1 VFIAR
6 CNGPYPRRSATQ
18 VPQVIGDRR
27 HPIDMT
33 VAWFFRI
40 DDGLI
45 YPKWRTGLGHGLT
58 ADDRTDRYLAG
69 ESEYLSSMRSKI
81 FENVSLAR
89 ETAPKSEPYSR
100 PMRPGAWLFVRG
112 EESIRIVRPPGCALI
127 IHGPDRTRQRRDFDD
142 EDTLQAFQV
151 SIAERLTE
159 HGWILFG
166 VDVDRR
172 SGKDRRR
179 IARDSLDRRGS

>member
-1 VFIAR
+1 
-6 CNGPYPRRSATQ
+6 
-18 VPQVIGDRR
+18 
-27 HPIDMT
+27 
-33 VAWFFRI
+33 
-40 DDGLI
+40 
-45 YPKWRTGLGHGLT
+45 
-58 ADDRTDRYLAG
+58 
-69 ESEYLSSMRSKI
+69 
-81 FENVSLAR
+81 
-89 ETAPKSEPYSR
+89 
-100 PMRPGAWLFVRG
+100 MRPGAWLFVRG